1 MTNKKDVIIIA
12 RVNQKTT
19 ANKNIPAEVKE
30 KRKMKKLITL
40 IATAILALGCVFGL
54 TACGSNDLVVYTES
68 GFAPF
73 EYVKENEIVGVDVDI
88 MQKVAKNL
96 GKNLKFEDVKFD
108 TIVDAVSAGK
118 LVNVGA
124 AGLSI
129 TEARKAKVD
138 FSIPYYT
145 ANLYVIYPAAKAAE
159 FESVTNDNGKVGVYW
174 EAFAGKKIGVQN
186 GTTSDL
192 FLGDEIA
199 EGGVLGG
206 QNTEKEGYDTYITAL
221 SDIGLNIA
229 ALMMD
234 EIPAQTL
241 IANNPNFKCAPLY
254 YQGDHAS
261 SDASAQK
268 DEVACDEY
276 AIAVTKGQTE
286 LLKAINEVLTELI
299 NNVDE
304 KGNNGIQ
311 QLLMKHLGINE

>member
-1 MTNKKDVIIIA
+1 
-12 RVNQKTT
+12 
-19 ANKNIPAEVKE
+19 
-30 KRKMKKLITL
+30 MKKLITL

-54 TACGSNDLVVYTES
+54 TACGNNDLVVYTES

-73 EYVKENEIVGVDVDI
+73 EYVKNNEIVGVDVDI
-88 MQKVAKNL
+88 MKQVADKL
-96 GKNLKFEDVKFD
+96 GKKLKFEDVSFD

-129 TEARKAKVD
+129 TEARKEKVD

-159 FESVTNDNGKVGVYW
+159 FESTTNDDGKTGVYW
-174 EAFAGKKIGVQN
+174 NAFANKAIGVQT

-199 EGGVLGG
+199 EGGVLANAG
-206 QNTEKEGYDTYITAL
+206 TTKTGYGTYVTAL
-221 SDIGLNIA
+221 ADIGLNID

-234 EIPAQTL
+234 EIPAQAL
-241 IANNPNFKCAPLY
+241 IKGNSNYKCAPIY
-254 YQGDHAS
+254 YQGDHKSA
-261 SDASAQK
+261 DASAQK

-286 LLKAINEVLTELI
+286 LLKAINEVLSDLI
-299 NNVDE
+299 KEVDE

-311 QLLMKHLGINE
+311 QLLMKHLGISE